1 MIAMFLTSASNH
13 SLTAILVSR
22 FLINLQAVHQQ
33 QTDSESTQC
42 SRATLVFE
50 RVVGS
55 LGGSFISGDDS
66 DSTLG
71 DGSEESSGMGSS
83 TAGGDVESA
92 EKGPYEAEGDQAG
105 SCGHT
110 SVGGVLEAIAE
121 VPFV

>member
-55 LGGSFISGDDS
+55 LGESLDAETYEYDTVKSPLSVDVEVVEVDS
-66 DSTLG
+66 R
-71 DGSEESSGMGSS
+71 EERRGESMEMTPVSPSSGCAERSS
-83 TAGGDVESA
+83 V
-92 EKGPYEAEGDQAG
+92 
-105 SCGHT
+105 
-110 SVGGVLEAIAE
+110 
-121 VPFV
+121 